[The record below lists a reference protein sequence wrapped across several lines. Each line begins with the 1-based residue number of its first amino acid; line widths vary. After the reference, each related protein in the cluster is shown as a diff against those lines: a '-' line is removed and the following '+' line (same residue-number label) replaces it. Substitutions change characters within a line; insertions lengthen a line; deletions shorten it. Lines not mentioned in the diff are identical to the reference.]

1 MPTTRSRARGV
12 EAPVS
17 PAAAPSAKRR
27 AKASAGGSRDAKRR
41 TIGAGAKKAPK
52 APPRQKQERP
62 AGASDLLKAAR
73 SLLTPLSVTSAP
85 APLLSDADVPE
96 RGRPSAAHVRG
107 PSIMRGHFNKKLNVN
122 PAHRRSSD
130 AALLRAVPAQ
140 IRPKPASVGGGAV
153 QAGSIPAPLRAA
165 VLEACMGAAIRA
177 AFADVRMI
185 NNSNTHARFDPVADA
200 ERHLRTEDGR
210 ARAKKAAAIAVA
222 AERALAEACGGD
234 EEAYRAEAASC
245 LPTPEQEAVAAK
257 IVERC
262 AEYDRGVRCTPPG

>member
-12 EAPVS
+12 KAPVS

-52 APPRQKQERP
+52 APQKQERP

-73 SLLTPLSVTSAP
+73 SLLTPLSVTSTP
-85 APLLSDADVPE
+85 VQLLSDADVPE

-107 PSIMRGHFNKKLNVN
+107 PSIMRGHFNKKLNAN

-140 IRPKPASVGGGAV
+140 IHPKPASVGGGAV

-245 LPTPEQEAVAAK
+245 LPTPEQEAIAAK

-262 AEYDRGVRCTPPG
+262 AEYDRGVRCAPR